1 VHFSDMEAP
10 GASGRWSVVSGQ
22 WSEFDGIEYGI
33 SLRFSGQLACKTV
46 WRNFECGMR
55 ELGRIG
61 SGGD

>member
-1 VHFSDMEAP
+1 VP
-10 GASGRWSVVSGQ
+10 VVSGQ